1 MISDIKC
8 PNCKAS
14 VQDHI
19 TFFPVSDVIRCH
31 RCGTFAKLSIGA
43 IGFSWMAT
51 LAMVAIPL
59 VFVTS
64 VVTHYVMRQPATWG
78 DIWLI
83 SLLGTPAAFCIFGY
97 FFPGLLIGAIIK
109 TICWQKR
116 RRA

>member
-14 VQDHI
+14 VQEGI
-19 TFFPVSDVIRCH
+19 PFFTVSDIIRCH

-43 IGFSWMAT
+43 IGFSWMSS
-51 LAMVAIPL
+51 LAMIVIPL
-59 VFVTS
+59 EFVIL

-78 DIWLI
+78 DICLI
-83 SLLGTPAAFCIFGY
+83 SFLATPAGFLFFGY

-109 TICWQKR
+109 IICWRKR
-116 RRA
+116 RHA